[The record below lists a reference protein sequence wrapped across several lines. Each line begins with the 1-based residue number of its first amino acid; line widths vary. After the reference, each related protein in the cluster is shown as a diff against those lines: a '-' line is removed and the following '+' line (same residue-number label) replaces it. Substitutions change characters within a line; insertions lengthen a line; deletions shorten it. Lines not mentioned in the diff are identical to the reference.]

1 MSDTEEGYE
10 GSTVS
15 QKTLTTGLSGGVH
28 ATDKKLGRP
37 KAREVGREAGGGA
50 SLYQSLKPDPTARQP
65 GAFHGQLKHRWG
77 LHAKG
82 LQTSSK
88 GQRTATGGGWGGVS
102 WGQMHNKQHQRFPV
116 QQSFARGEDP
126 GGSGREQDGVP
137 MVSGA
142 WIRRRHAPHSSD
154 NHNSG
159 PQTGEMMNG
168 VHMSLTGGEE
178 ELQVAM
184 REPQGMPGHWVG
196 GRHSL
201 TEEVH

>member
-1 MSDTEEGYE
+1 MLGGRQSLQGTKSLAPFGRETYLVLGSHEDVTDTEEGYE

-88 GQRTATGGGWGGVS
+88 GQRTATGGG
-102 WGQMHNKQHQRFPV
+102 
-116 QQSFARGEDP
+116 
-126 GGSGREQDGVP
+126 
-137 MVSGA
+137 
-142 WIRRRHAPHSSD
+142 
-154 NHNSG
+154 
-159 PQTGEMMNG
+159 
-168 VHMSLTGGEE
+168 
-178 ELQVAM
+178 
-184 REPQGMPGHWVG
+184 
-196 GRHSL
+196 
-201 TEEVH
+201 